1 MSMKKTFKKIVA
13 AALATVVT
21 ATAIMGMTSCKK
33 ESSETIKIGF
43 SGPLTGDAAVYGIAV
58 RNSAKMAVDEINALE
73 AAGGEGTL
81 GIQFELLFTDDKHDA
96 DLVANNYANM
106 YENGM
111 QISLGT
117 VTTGPALEF
126 KELAKED
133 NVFFLTPSASGDAVP
148 EYANGYQMCFADS
161 NQGTASANYFNENY
175 AGKTIG
181 VFFKSDDEYSVG
193 IKNKFMEALDTSFT
207 VKQASFMG
215 KDANF
220 ASQVQELKDCDV
232 IFMPIYYTPA
242 SQFMMQAKNDVKAN
256 AIYFGCDGLDGIGSI
271 PGFDI
276 NSITQEVSFLT
287 HFDSSKST
295 GAAADFIAKYNE
307 LYDEAKEPVNQF
319 GASAYDC
326 VYAIY
331 EALKFAKNNGVE
343 FSADTTASEFCEILK
358 AVFNNDSFVFH
369 GITGAPEANGYSNI
383 TWTDDGFV
391 NKVAEKSVVKG
402 CTAE

>member
-1 MSMKKTFKKIVA
+1 MSMKKAFKKIVA
-13 AALATVVT
+13 AALATVVA
-21 ATAIMGMTSCKK
+21 ATALAGLTSCKNK
-33 ESSETIKIGF
+33 SSDTIKIGF

-73 AAGGEGTL
+73 DSLGDQGL
-81 GIQFELLFTDDKHDA
+81 GIKFELLFTDDKHDA

-117 VTTGPALEF
+117 VTTGPALEY

-161 NQGTASANYFNENY
+161 NQGTASANYFNEHY
-175 AGKTIG
+175 AGKTVG

-193 IKNKFMEALDTSFT
+193 IKNKFMESLDSSFT

-287 HFDSSKST
+287 HFDSSKAT

-307 LYDEAKEPVNQF
+307 LYDEEKEPVNQF

-331 EALKFAKNNGVE
+331 EALKFAKNNGVD
-343 FSADTTASEFCEILK
+343 FSADTSASDFCEILK
-358 AVFNNDSFVFH
+358 AVFNDDSFVFH

-391 NKVAEKSVVKG
+391 NKQAEKSVVKG

>member
-1 MSMKKTFKKIVA
+1 MSMKKAFKKIVS

-21 ATAIMGMTSCKK
+21 ATAILGMTSCKK

-81 GIQFELLFTDDKHDA
+81 GIKFELLFTDDKHDA
-96 DLVANNYANM
+96 DLVANNYATM

-117 VTTGPALEF
+117 VTTGPALEY

-161 NQGTASANYFNENY
+161 NQGTASANYFNDNY

-193 IKNKFMEALDTSFT
+193 IKNKFMEALDSTFT

-215 KDANF
+215 KDSNF

-307 LYDEAKEPVNQF
+307 LYDEEKEPVNQF

-343 FSADTTASEFCEILK
+343 FSADTSASEFCEILK

>member
-1 MSMKKTFKKIVA
+1 MSMKKAFKKVVA
-13 AALATVVT
+13 FALATVVA
-21 ATAIMGMTSCKK
+21 ATAVVGMTACKK
-33 ESSETIKIGF
+33 DNSDTIKIGF

-58 RNSAKMAVDEINALE
+58 RNSAKLAVDEINAIE
-73 AAGGEGTL
+73 EAGGEGTL
-81 GIQFELLFTDDKHDA
+81 GIKFELMFTDDKHDA
-96 DLVANNYANM
+96 NLVANNYATM

-111 QISLGT
+111 QISLGA

-133 NVFFLTPSASGDAVP
+133 NVFILTPSASGDAVP
-148 EYANGYQMCFADS
+148 EYDNAYQMCFADS
-161 NQGTASANYFNENY
+161 NQGTASAEYFNTNY
-175 AGKTIG
+175 AGNTVG

-193 IKNKFMEALDTSFT
+193 IKNKFLESLSSSFT

-215 KDANF
+215 DAANF
-220 ASQVQELKDCDV
+220 SSQVQELKDCDV

-256 AIYFGCDGLDGIGSI
+256 AVYFGCDGLDGIASI

-287 HFDSSKST
+287 HFDSSKET
-295 GAAADFIAKYNE
+295 GAAAEFVAKYNAA
-307 LYDEAKEPVNQF
+307 YDEAKEPINQF

-331 EALKFAKNNGVE
+331 EALKFAKANGVE
-343 FSADTTASEFCEILK
+343 FSAETSASEFCEILK

-369 GITGAPEANGYSNI
+369 GVTGAPEANGLSNI
-383 TWTDDGFV
+383 SWTDNGFV

>member
-1 MSMKKTFKKIVA
+1 MSMKKVFKKVVA
-13 AALATVVT
+13 FALATVVA
-21 ATAIMGMTSCKK
+21 ATAVVGMTACKK
-33 ESSETIKIGF
+33 DNSDTIKIGF

-58 RNSAKMAVDEINALE
+58 RNSAKLAVDEINAIE
-73 AAGGEGTL
+73 EAGGEGTL
-81 GIQFELLFTDDKHDA
+81 GIKFELMFTDDKHDA
-96 DLVANNYANM
+96 NLVANNYATM

-111 QISLGT
+111 QISLGA

-133 NVFFLTPSASGDAVP
+133 NVFVLTPSASGDAVP
-148 EYANGYQMCFADS
+148 EYDNAYQMCFADS
-161 NQGTASANYFNENY
+161 NQGTASAEYFNTNY
-175 AGKTIG
+175 AGKTVG

-193 IKNKFMEALDTSFT
+193 IKNKFLESLSSSFT

-215 KDANF
+215 DAANF
-220 ASQVQELKDCDV
+220 SSQVQELKDCDV

-256 AIYFGCDGLDGIGSI
+256 AVYFGCDGLDGIASI

-287 HFDSSKST
+287 HFDSSKET
-295 GAAADFIAKYNE
+295 GAAAEFVAKYNAA
-307 LYDEAKEPVNQF
+307 YDEAKEPINQF

-331 EALKFAKNNGVE
+331 EALKFAKANGVE
-343 FSADTTASEFCEILK
+343 FSAETSASEFCEILK

-369 GITGAPEANGYSNI
+369 GVTGAPEANGLSNI
-383 TWTDDGFV
+383 SWTDNGFV